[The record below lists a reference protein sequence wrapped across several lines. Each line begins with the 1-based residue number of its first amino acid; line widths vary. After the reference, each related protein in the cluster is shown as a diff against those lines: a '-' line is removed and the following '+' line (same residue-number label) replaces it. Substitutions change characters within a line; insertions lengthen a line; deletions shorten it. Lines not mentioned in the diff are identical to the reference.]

1 MNTATIALAPMAG
14 YTDAVFRL
22 LCKRSGCAKTFTEM
36 ISAKALVYGN
46 EQTKDLLF
54 AFPEDRPLIVQL
66 FGSEPEFVAKAA
78 AMIDVTRF
86 DGIDINMGCPAPK
99 IVKNGEGSA
108 LMRNPELAGRIVEA
122 AVKVTDLPVSVK
134 MRKSFDGGYDAVDLA
149 KVCEEA
155 GAAFVTVHGRTRD
168 QYYSGNADWDIIR
181 EVKNA
186 VSIPVYGNG
195 DVVDMDSAIQMQSET
210 GCDGVMIGRAALGN
224 PWIFGKAP
232 DRQERVE
239 TALLHCRM
247 MIDLYGE
254 HLGILQMRKHLSFYV
269 KGVASAAKLRV
280 SINTAASYQQIERLF
295 VENILRNED
304 C

>member
-1 MNTATIALAPMAG
+1 M
-14 YTDAVFRL
+14 
-22 LCKRSGCAKTFTEM
+22 TFTEM

-46 EQTKDLLF
+46 EQTKELLF

-66 FGSEPEFVAKAA
+66 FGSEPEFIAKAV
-78 AMIDVTRF
+78 AMIDPTRF
-86 DGIDINMGCPAPK
+86 EGIDINMGCPAPK

-108 LMRNPELAGRIVEA
+108 LMRDPELVGRIVEA
-122 AVKVTDLPVSVK
+122 AVNATDLPVSVK

-149 KVCEEA
+149 KVCEAA
-155 GAAFVTVHGRTRD
+155 GASFVTVHGRTRD
-168 QYYSGNADWDIIR
+168 QFYSGKADWNIIR
-181 EVKNA
+181 EVKDA

-195 DVVDMDSAIQMQSET
+195 DITDMESAIKMQNET
-210 GCDGVMIGRAALGN
+210 GCNGVMIGRAALGN

-232 DRQERVE
+232 DLQERVE

-247 MIDLYGE
+247 MIELYGE

-269 KGVASAAKLRV
+269 KGVPSAAKMRV
-280 SINTAASYQQIERLF
+280 SINTAASYQEIERLF
-295 VENILRNED
+295 IENILRNED